1 MRNSYTLPF
10 MMKKIIT
17 LIISLLIFTLP
28 SYAEIKRISMDDAV
42 ELALKNNLALNAKR
56 KEAAIL
62 LQDVKIANAL
72 KNPQFQSN
80 FLMGKVTRGNSSQFG
95 LAVPIEIAKRG
106 PRKKV
111 AEANL
116 HLVENE
122 IRKAE
127 HDLKIEVMEAYFNVL
142 YLKSVV
148 SIMQDRKELLD
159 EMHRIAENRNK
170 DKNYK
175 IDSLQSEIRC
185 KKQAIQLNQAK
196 ANLISAQFHLN
207 DTLNLEDT
215 SDMYDTVES
224 SLFNE
229 LPIMDIHLPEYD
241 FIQEIAMICS
251 YSLRIADSNL
261 EVYQRELSVAK
272 HKVIPDLTVT
282 GGYAYQTAHQ
292 TGTEALPGAFV
303 GAFFDVPIFY
313 SYRPDVKKSEMIL
326 QRANMDKKSF
336 ENRLK
341 IALKQD
347 YNDFKYAKENM
358 KYYKDILS
366 MSDEI
371 LKMSK
376 QRYQK
381 GETSLINLMYI
392 ENSHQSILNEYIN
405 AMQVYYMAYLDLMHN
420 VGHDILLKE
429 EVFKI

>member
-1 MRNSYTLPF
+1 
-10 MMKKIIT
+10 MKKIIT